1 MAKFYKEMEAVY
13 DMPEFSWAAKYASR
27 PETMAAYLDRLIMS
41 RDTIEEIVAQAT
53 VEGRKC
59 GQRTKYTAGKINAHI
74 KFRIDQA
81 ARNKKN
87 K

>member
-1 MAKFYKEMEAVY
+1 VAKFYKEMEAVY

-27 PETMAAYLDRLIMS
+27 PGTMAAYLDQLIMS
-41 RDTIEEIVAQAT
+41 RNTIEEIVAQAMA
-53 VEGRKC
+53 EAQRRGH
-59 GQRTKYTAGKINAHI
+59 RTKYTAGTINGHL
-74 KFRIDQA
+74 KFRIQQA